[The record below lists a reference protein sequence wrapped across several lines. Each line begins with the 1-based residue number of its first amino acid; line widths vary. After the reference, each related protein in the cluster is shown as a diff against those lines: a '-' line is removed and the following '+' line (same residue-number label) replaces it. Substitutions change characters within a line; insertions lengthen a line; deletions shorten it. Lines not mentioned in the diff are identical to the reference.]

1 MPKILGSD
9 IVELSELLGSVT
21 LQCMAPITSSVEES
35 DFAWVQVQQ
44 GDLEGLMEGASSCNQ
59 SSNDDDDD
67 GGVQAGVFD
76 GTAWINS
83 GSSSFNVSFANY
95 GSGGYFVCII
105 NSTSYG
111 SCSSPPSTVAG
122 EHVLFVLNMSGVW
135 VALFLFLSLSLSVYL
150 LGIFLCELFSTFIHP
165 LIALVLF

>member
-35 DFAWVQVQQ
+35 DFAWVQVQP
-44 GDLEGLMEGASSCNQ
+44 GDLEGLLEGASSCNQ
-59 SSNDDDDD
+59 SSNDDDG
-67 GGVQAGVFD
+67 GGVLADVFD
-76 GTAWINS
+76 GIARIST
-83 GSSSFNVSFANY
+83 GSSSFNVSFAKY

-122 EHVLFVLNMSGVW
+122 EPVVFVLNMSGVW
-135 VALFLFLSLSLSVYL
+135 VALFLFLSLSLSAYL

-165 LIALVLF
+165 LIVLVLF